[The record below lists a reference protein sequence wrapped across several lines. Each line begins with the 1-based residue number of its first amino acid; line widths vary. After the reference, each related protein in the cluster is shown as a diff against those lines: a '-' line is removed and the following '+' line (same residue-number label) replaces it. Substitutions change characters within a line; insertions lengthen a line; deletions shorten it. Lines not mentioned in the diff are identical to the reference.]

1 MKNLQL
7 SHQYLD
13 YIYIYL
19 KTFRTDV
26 TYIYICIWWRIKN
39 FSSTAKG
46 WSTHEN
52 VKQRNAKVK
61 LDDLSIGSVKRY
73 R

>member
-13 YIYIYL
+13 YIYISKNFSY
-19 KTFRTDV
+19 RYYI
-26 TYIYICIWWRIKN
+26 YIYICIWWRIKN